1 MLIRVKVV
9 EKVKILEMEK
19 CSQQGVGQKTSFK
32 TIQHHGSQICTI
44 GGHIY
49 EHGNLGEIQCI

>member
-19 CSQQGVGQKTSFK
+19 C
-32 TIQHHGSQICTI
+32 
-44 GGHIY
+44 GGWST
-49 EHGNLGEIQCI
+49 N